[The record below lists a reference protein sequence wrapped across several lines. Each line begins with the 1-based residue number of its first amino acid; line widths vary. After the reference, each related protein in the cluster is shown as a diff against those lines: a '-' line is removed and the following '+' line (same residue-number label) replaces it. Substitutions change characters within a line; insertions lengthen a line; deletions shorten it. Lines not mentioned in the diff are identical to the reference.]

1 MGTTVALEPA
11 PLAEAAPPAPALV
24 APWVDALPRLAAFGL
39 VALGLVGTPLVLLG
53 AFTPLLVVALG
64 LPALVA
70 LEVAWRRTAPRAGAV
85 ARRALVVSVLA
96 VVVAALSTGL
106 NARFESQHLL
116 VDGDPAVYAV
126 AGQLLAETGT
136 LTLPTQQDTVFGGVE
151 SLNFA
156 GAGFDAYDGDD
167 LVRPSFLHLLPQV
180 LAVASWIGGAQALLW
195 ANAVVSGFAL
205 LAVFAFGS
213 RLTGR
218 PEWALVAMTA
228 LAVSLPQQHFSRDT
242 FSELP
247 AQLLVFAG
255 LALLFDAVRARR
267 AVPGLLA
274 GLVLGVS
281 CLARID
287 AFAYL
292 IPLTMVA
299 TVLVLAGAARLG
311 AALAGGVAAGA
322 VLGYVD
328 LRVGSPGYL
337 SLQSENLDLILV
349 ALAATAI
356 VCVVAL
362 VLRERAR
369 ALWDRLHGRALAA
382 GVTGLVVLL
391 SLYAGVV
398 RPQVETGRNLSPDQP
413 TSVGVLQELA
423 GQQADP
429 LRSYD
434 ELSLQW
440 LTWYLGP
447 AAVALGLLAL
457 AVLIWRTLRRQDDP
471 EQRER
476 ALLALAFVLLFSAS
490 TALYLWRPSIIPVHY
505 WATRRFLPVTIPGLL
520 LLAAWLVPK
529 VRGRWRLPAG
539 AAVGAALLAPPLV
552 YAQGHWTEREYV
564 PMLDVVER
572 TCAAL
577 QPDDALLLLG
587 GNALSTGLP
596 QTLQGFCGLP
606 VAVLG
611 EESTTGDVA
620 TATAAAAAQ
629 GKRLVVLS
637 PVPDPEL
644 VDGPIPGDFELL
656 LAQPVT
662 VVALTLTERPQED
675 YVFEVRIYLR
685 FPPG

>member
-1 MGTTVALEPA
+1 MGTTVALETA
-11 PLAEAAPPAPALV
+11 PLPPVTPPEPALV

-53 AFTPLLVVALG
+53 AFTPLLVGLLA

-70 LEVAWRRTAPRAGAV
+70 LELTWRRTAQRAGAL

-126 AGQLLAETGT
+126 AGQLLAENGT
-136 LTLPTQQDTVFGGVE
+136 LRLPTQQDTVFGGVQ

-180 LAVASWIGGAQALLW
+180 LAVASWVGGAQALLW

-218 PEWALVAMTA
+218 PEWALAAMTA
-228 LAVSLPQQHFSRDT
+228 LALSLPQQHFSRDT

-255 LALLFDAVRARR
+255 LAMLYDAVRPRR
-267 AVPGLLA
+267 AVPALLA

-299 TVLVLAGAARLG
+299 TVLVLAGAARVG
-311 AALAGGVAAGA
+311 AALAAGVAVGA

-328 LRVGSPGYL
+328 LRVGSPTYL
-337 SLQSENLDLILV
+337 RLQSDNLDLILL
-349 ALAATAI
+349 ALAGTSL
-356 VCVVAL
+356 VCLAAL
-362 VLRERAR
+362 VLRERALG
-369 ALWDRLHGRALAA
+369 LWDRLHGRALAA
-382 GVTGLVVLL
+382 GLTGLVVLV
-391 SLYAGVV
+391 SLYAGIV
-398 RPQVETGRNLSPDQP
+398 RPQVETGRNLSPSQP

-423 GQQADP
+423 GRPADP

-457 AVLIWRTLRRQDDP
+457 AILVWRTLRRQDGP

-476 ALLALAFVLLFSAS
+476 ALLALAFILLFGAS
-490 TALYLWRPSIIPVHY
+490 TVLYLWRPSIIPVHY

-520 LLAAWLVPK
+520 LLAAWLVPQG
-529 VRGRWRLPAG
+529 RGRWRLPVG
-539 AAVGAALLAPPLV
+539 SAVGVALLAPPLV
-552 YAQGHWTEREYV
+552 YAQGHWSEREYV
-564 PMLDVVER
+564 PMLDVVQR

-577 QPDDALLLLG
+577 QPDDAVLLLG

-596 QTLQGFCGLP
+596 QTLQGFCRVP

-611 EESTTGDVA
+611 DTSTTSDVE

-644 VDGPIPGDFELL
+644 ADGPIPGAFELL
-656 LAQPVT
+656 LAQPVS
-662 VVALTLTERPQED
+662 VVALTLLERPQED

-685 FPPG
+685 VPPG